1 VNAADISR
9 RMFKPGASMTSVT
22 RLVRLLTSLIAAFS
36 LVACSAPTTGPSKV
50 ASAPIASLAIDTNA
64 VWHLRSMVGADGSL
78 LTIENPSLFTLVLTD
93 DGKVAARVDC
103 NRASGGYRIS
113 GNTLSI
119 GTMASTRAYCTS
131 APVDQQFLTLLG
143 GENIV
148 TTSDATLELS
158 SPRGTLR
165 FGR

>member
-1 VNAADISR
+1 MSSAV
-9 RMFKPGASMTSVT
+9 
-22 RLVRLLTSLIAAFS
+22 RLVRLNTALIAALS
-36 LVACSAPTTGPSKV
+36 LVACSGTIAGPSKV
-50 ASAPIASLAIDTNA
+50 PSAPIASLAIETNV
-64 VWHLRSMVGADGSL
+64 VWHLRSMVSADGSV
-78 LTIENPSLFTLVLTD
+78 LTIADPSLFTLMLTD
-93 DGKVAARVDC
+93 DGKLHVRADC

-119 GTMASTRAYCTS
+119 GPIASTKAYCTT

-148 TTSDATLELS
+148 TASDATLQLS

-165 FGR
+165 LGR